1 MQVLC
6 IILGIMG
13 LAISA
18 TVYYQKLS
26 LEGEFE
32 RNTKNPL
39 EDMAVPDAATLEVIN
54 NEINQREKSV
64 KVKA

>member
-6 IILGIMG
+6 IVLGIMG

-26 LEGEFE
+26 SGGEFE
-32 RNTKNPL
+32 RNTKNAL
-39 EDMAVPDAATLEVIN
+39 EDMAVPDAATLQVIN